1 MATCPESDL
10 TTFASDGLP
19 GFDESYSQNV
29 LKDKRQMNPNEKL
42 LNRTAVCRNN
52 KENHPKS
59 NPVNVSYIFIISV
72 LKLIR

>member
-1 MATCPESDL
+1 MLDVAILMCHNHS
-10 TTFASDGLP
+10 F
-19 GFDESYSQNV
+19 

-59 NPVNVSYIFIISV
+59 NPVNVSYIFIVFKCTEIDKMKSCYEG
-72 LKLIR
+72 

>member
-29 LKDKRQMNPNEKL
+29 LKLWYSQY
-42 LNRTAVCRNN
+42 
-52 KENHPKS
+52 S
-59 NPVNVSYIFIISV
+59 I
-72 LKLIR
+72 